1 MSSILVGCDGDNKDY
16 VDDNGDADD
25 NYDGDD
31 VSDLAAATAS
41 GSCFRVECIK

>member
-1 MSSILVGCDGDNKDY
+1 MSSILVSSDGDYKDY
-16 VDDNGDADD
+16 VDD